1 MRALRLS
8 FASRARDLRKY
19 SCGGCTGACACE
31 NGLEGARLA
40 DEPRASEAWAD
51 RLSILKAAQGG
62 ASCEGQTE
70 SPCIGGE
77 NILQLFTTMHA
88 PPVNRTFAR
97 RVRAR
102 DSYAWTADSGYG
114 AAVLRLVLLRYSRT
128 SKRKIGYSYSALP
141 ADFTSPPQCFSL
153 HVYVPYGIRRVV
165 LRYLTE

>member
-102 DSYAWTADSGYG
+102 DSYAWTAEE
-114 AAVLRLVLLRYSRT
+114 R
-128 SKRKIGYSYSALP
+128 
-141 ADFTSPPQCFSL
+141 
-153 HVYVPYGIRRVV
+153 IRRRGLASSTSTVFAYIESEDRLLI
-165 LRYLTE
+165 LRTTRRLYVSSAML